1 VTRVGPDLRTGRV
14 GGADECVRR
23 YTSLGHVVGIDFGSK
38 VWQNNSNMS
47 RWNVNAPTLFILSI
61 VVCFMLVIV
70 VLPDV
75 DLPDTAFQRGTAPLV
90 VHARAT
96 VAPAVVAVAAMFH
109 FPQVIQFWHP
119 ERELELVANIL
130 DPNFRPILLRSIRR

>member
-1 VTRVGPDLRTGRV
+1 VARVAPDAIVRGGLR
-14 GGADECVRR
+14 ADECVRR
-23 YTSLGHVVGIDFGSK
+23 YTRLGHVVGIDFRRK
-38 VWQNNSNMS
+38 VWQNSSNMS
-47 RWNVNAPTLFILSI
+47 RWNINAPTLLILSI

-96 VAPAVVAVAAMFH
+96 VAPAVVAVAALFH

-119 ERELELVANIL
+119 ERELELVASTL